1 MGLLAQL
8 RAAAL
13 EVVPQNQV
21 EVMGAL
27 LGMDLVALLLLI
39 QQGAV
44 AEVLLDILETVAR
57 AEDFL
62 LELMAP
68 LEQAAEVVEE
78 LLEFKG
84 LREEVVLAEAV

>member
-1 MGLLAQL
+1 
-8 RAAAL
+8 
-13 EVVPQNQV
+13 
-21 EVMGAL
+21 MGAL